1 MDSHAEF
8 LRMVVQDD
16 TRPDALLRGEWQTAP
31 MSEKERAMLAYAVE
45 ITVDATRVSPATLDG
60 LRAHGFDD
68 TGILQITMIAS
79 WFNYINRMADALG
92 VGR

>member
-1 MDSHAEF
+1 MTGD
-8 LRMVVQDD
+8 
-16 TRPDALLRGEWQTAP
+16 DALVEAMKADWRSA
-31 MSEKERAMLAYAVE
+31 SISARDRAMLEYAE
-45 ITVDATRVSPATLDG
+45 TITKDATKVSAATLDG

-68 TGILQITMIAS
+68 TAILQITAIAS

>member
-1 MDSHAEF
+1 MIEY
-8 LRMVVQDD
+8 VV
-16 TRPDALLRGEWQTAP
+16 T
-31 MSEKERAMLAYAVE
+31 
-45 ITVDATRVSPATLDG
+45 ITEDATRVSPATLDG

-68 TGILQITMIAS
+68 VAITQITVIAS

>member
-1 MDSHAEF
+1 MTED
-8 LRMVVQDD
+8 
-16 TRPDALLRGEWQTAP
+16 DALVEAIKTDWRSANLDPR
-31 MSEKERAMLAYAVE
+31 ERAVLEYAE
-45 ITVDATRVSPATLDG
+45 AITKDATTVSAATLDG

-68 TGILQITMIAS
+68 IGILQMTVIAS

>member
-1 MDSHAEF
+1 MTKD
-8 LRMVVQDD
+8 
-16 TRPDALLRGEWQTAP
+16 DALVEAIRTEWRTASISP
-31 MSEKERAMLAYAVE
+31 RERAMLEYAE
-45 ITVDATRVSPATLDG
+45 IITRDATLVSPATLDG

-68 TGILQITMIAS
+68 VAILQMTTIAS

>member
-1 MDSHAEF
+1 
-8 LRMVVQDD
+8 MVVQDD
-16 TRPDALLRGEWQTAP
+16 TLPDALLRGEWQTAP

>member
-1 MDSHAEF
+1 MTKD
-8 LRMVVQDD
+8 
-16 TRPDALLRGEWQTAP
+16 DALVEAISTDWRTASLSAREW
-31 MSEKERAMLAYAVE
+31 AMLEYAE
-45 ITVDATRVSPATLDG
+45 LITQDATQVSPATLDG

-68 TGILQITMIAS
+68 VALLQITTIAS

>member
-1 MDSHAEF
+1 VTKD
-8 LRMVVQDD
+8 
-16 TRPDALLRGEWQTAP
+16 DALVAAISSDWRSASITPREF
-31 MSEKERAMLAYAVE
+31 AMLEYAE
-45 ITVDATRVSPATLDG
+45 TITKDATKVSPATLDG

-68 TGILQITMIAS
+68 VAILQIAMIAS

>member
-1 MDSHAEF
+1 MSDAE
-8 LRMVVQDD
+8 R
-16 TRPDALLRGEWQTAP
+16 
-31 MSEKERAMLAYAVE
+31 SMLAYAV
-45 ITVDATRVSPATLDG
+45 TVSEDATRVSAATLDG

-68 TGILQITMIAS
+68 TAILQMTIIAA

>member
-1 MDSHAEF
+1 VTKD
-8 LRMVVQDD
+8 
-16 TRPDALLRGEWQTAP
+16 DALVEAIRTDWRTAAISP
-31 MSEKERAMLAYAVE
+31 REKAMLEYAE
-45 ITVDATRVSPATLDG
+45 LITRDATKVSPATLDG

-68 TGILQITMIAS
+68 VAILQTAVIAS